1 MLPRRNVLVL
11 HAGALGDFV
20 LSWPLIVALSR
31 IHPQS
36 RIMVVTHA
44 SKGALAEAA
53 LHVESSDIERGWH
66 ALFAE
71 GGEAP
76 EPVARMISAAHSI
89 YSFISSAGDATTANL
104 TRIAGPE
111 ARVLTLNPRP
121 TEDYARHASEYLLEQ
136 LEPSSPARAGVQQIL
151 RSIASRGIGAARSDS
166 GEILVHPGSGGE
178 HKRWPLPRFIK
189 LIERLKRK
197 RTVRVVLGEVENDRL
212 TPQEIGSLKA
222 VAEIV
227 TPHNYVQLF
236 NELRL
241 ASMLIA
247 NDSGPGHLA
256 GIIGLP
262 TVSIFAPTNP
272 AIWKPLGPRVK
283 VVRGPSL
290 DKISVDDVFH
300 AAMAT

>member
-20 LSWPLIVALSR
+20 LSWPLILALSR

-36 RIMVVTHA
+36 RIIVVTHA
-44 SKGALAEAA
+44 SKGALAETA
-53 LHVESSDIERGWH
+53 LHVESSDIEQGWH
-66 ALFAE
+66 TLFAA
-71 GGEAP
+71 GGAAP
-76 EPVARMISAAHSI
+76 DPVVRMLSAAHSI
-89 YSFISSAGDATTANL
+89 YSFVSGADEATTANL
-104 TRIAGPE
+104 KRIAGPE
-111 ARVLTLNPRP
+111 AHVLALNPRP
-121 TEDYARHASEYLLEQ
+121 PENYTRHASEFLIEQ
-136 LEPSSPARAGVQQIL
+136 LEPSSPVRAGAQQIL
-151 RSIASRGIGAARSDS
+151 RSIAARGIGAARSDS

-178 HKRWPLPRFIK
+178 HKRWPLARFIK

-197 RTVRVVLGEVENDRL
+197 NTVRVVLGEVENDRL
-212 TPQEIGSLKA
+212 TQEEIDSIKA
-222 VAEIV
+222 VAEIL

-262 TVSIFAPTNP
+262 TVSIFAPTDP
-272 AIWKPLGPRVK
+272 TVWRPLGPKVK
-283 VVRGPSL
+283 IVRGQTL
-290 DKISVDDVFH
+290 DRISVDEVFH
-300 AAMAT
+300 AAMAH